1 MALLNVGSHPSH
13 STPSLFFSLAITK
26 TSGNQSLSFPEF
38 YCKQIETRDINF
50 RLDNRKH
57 PACRWSS
64 FSSHNNT
71 SHCKNSFSFPEIQ
84 VVSDYRYQPDFVTSI
99 KIISATKHTHRKLNE
114 DQNSNLPINV
124 NEHLREN

>member
-13 STPSLFFSLAITK
+13 STPSLFFF
-26 TSGNQSLSFPEF
+26 TSNYKDFRKSKPEF

-57 PACRWSS
+57 PARRWSS

-71 SHCKNSFSFPEIQ
+71 RHCKNSFSFPEIQ
-84 VVSDYRYQPDFVTSI
+84 VVSDYRYQPDFVTGI
-99 KIISATKHTHRKLNE
+99 KIISATKRTHRKLNE